1 MKDNIVDFQRIR
13 RDLGAHSTDVANDAV
28 YSDKKKT
35 SRFFYLLTP
44 VRYLLAASLYLVVV
58 IPLGILAGFRFL
70 LQFLGGIAVMGLTIA
85 RYMGADVQWLR
96 CSCCMD
102 RLTVC
107 GCAEQIFEW
116 WIESRF
122 AFRLF
127 GIGERRKNEPILQ
140 TVKQCR
146 IDNHGQNV
154 NILSMIV
161 QKRCFFLCLPQ
172 ALLKGI

>member
-44 VRYLLAASLYLVVV
+44 VRYLLAASLYLGVV

-85 RYMGADVQWLR
+85 WYMGADVSGYVVLAAWIA
-96 CSCCMD
+96 
-102 RLTVC
+102 LTVC
-107 GCAEQIFEW
+107 GFAEQIFEW

-127 GIGERRKNEPILQ
+127 GIGITPEE
-140 TVKQCR
+140 
-146 IDNHGQNV
+146 
-154 NILSMIV
+154 
-161 QKRCFFLCLPQ
+161 
-172 ALLKGI
+172 